1 MLVTALPPLTDR
13 DNETR
18 RALKRTARRLF
29 SERGVRGITVREI
42 AQAAGQRNQGVVTY
56 YFGTKENLLAEILV
70 DGAERI
76 EARRRVHLARIEADG
91 GPSTLTEAVAA
102 IVMPCVELVDE
113 DADYGT
119 NFNRYLFRLSVYN
132 AAFVDRTLDGR
143 YNEGYQRCLSHL
155 RRLMPALSRQVQ
167 SRRLMFLGS
176 YLSPLLAQREAM
188 LTDTA
193 DHPNW
198 RSDEMRADI
207 IRTAAAIL
215 EA

>member
-1 MLVTALPPLTDR
+1 MTAPQTLTDR

-76 EARRRVHLARIEADG
+76 EARRRVHLARLEADG
-91 GPSTLTEAVAA
+91 GPHRVADAVAA
-102 IVMPCVELVDE
+102 IVLPSAEFVDE
-113 DADYGT
+113 DADYGS
-119 NFNRYLFRLSVYN
+119 NFNRYLFRLTVYDS
-132 AAFVDRTLDGR
+132 AFVDRTLDGR
-143 YNEGYQRCLSHL
+143 YNEGYRRCLSHL
-155 RRLMPALSRQVQ
+155 RRLMPGSSRQVQ
-167 SRRLMFLGS
+167 SRRLVFLGS
-176 YLSPLLAQREAM
+176 YLGPLLAQREAM
-188 LTDTA
+188 LADTA
-193 DHPNW
+193 DHPTW
-198 RSDEMRADI
+198 QSDEMLADI